1 MVGNSVQDLTRRD
14 ERIAPAC
21 HLTVISWARLA
32 MHRMTCTSRRHHLQE
47 LLVPLQ
53 RLPSIIRHR
62 KRESLLSI
70 RVALVLVD
78 RIVDLA
84 D

>member
-1 MVGNSVQDLTRRD
+1 
-14 ERIAPAC
+14 
-21 HLTVISWARLA
+21 

-53 RLPSIIRHR
+53 RLPSIIRQR
-62 KRESLLSI
+62 KRESLLSN